1 MSRSEYVLRED
12 LQRAA
17 VELLTGAVVVSGQG
31 TPEETYAWREDVP
44 RCGTVYLVRKTDGHE
59 TVAWDAPEKAIVD
72 LVRRAAEAPKPDELT
87 VDDVLGVLDHEYV
100 AVHLGHNWWVRRGSG
115 AYELAV
121 DCIGN
126 EPVFVGAFV
135 DCWREAKRRGLLG

>member
-1 MSRSEYVLRED
+1 MSRPHHKLTDDR
-12 LQRAA
+12 LAA
-17 VELLTGAVVVSGQG
+17 CNALVRGEVVVDGECS
-31 TPEETYAWREDVP
+31 AWREDVP
-44 RCGTVYLVRKTDGHE
+44 RCGTVYLVREPGWTE
-59 TVAWDAPEKAIVD
+59 TIARDTPEKAIED
-72 LVRRAAEAPKPDELT
+72 LLDRRAPAPKPDELT